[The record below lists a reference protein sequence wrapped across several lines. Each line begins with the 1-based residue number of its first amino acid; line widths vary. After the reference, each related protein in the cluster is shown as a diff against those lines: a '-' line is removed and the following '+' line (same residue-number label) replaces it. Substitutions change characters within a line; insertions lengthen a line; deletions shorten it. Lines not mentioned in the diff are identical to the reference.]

1 MGEDRSQLLAVYG
14 SAVELTNAVK
24 LMLREGHGQLEVLS
38 PIPLPELHELLPQR
52 PSSVRWFT
60 LIGCIAGAF
69 AGMGLQVGT
78 VLHWPLL
85 TGGKPALSLPAFVI
99 IAFEMT
105 ILFGAVA
112 TLVGFLVNAKL
123 PPIEKEWY
131 HPGCSR
137 SDFALLVWHDPA
149 QSDSIERHLRDA
161 GAREVNRG
169 GSGLAQRESVNHE

>member
-1 MGEDRSQLLAVYG
+1 MGENRSQVLAVFG
-14 SAVELTNAVK
+14 SAEELISAIK
-24 LMLREGHGQLEVLS
+24 LMLREGHTHLETLS

-52 PSSVRWFT
+52 PSTVRWFT
-60 LIGCIAGAF
+60 LIGCIVGAF

-85 TGGKPALSLPAFVI
+85 TGGKPALSLPAFVV

-105 ILFGAVA
+105 ILVGAVA

-137 SDFALLVWHDPA
+137 SDFAILVWHDGA
-149 QSDSIERHLRDA
+149 ETDAIEQQLRDA
-161 GAREVNRG
+161 GAREVNRNAPD
-169 GSGLAQRESVNHE
+169 SAHQESVNHE